1 MKSLFPLIRM
11 FPVLL
16 ALFLGAGTAAHAQK
30 KKKKDGGAELSE
42 QDRVK
47 AVYAFFDGQK
57 EKASGNDQRA
67 AEQFAQCLRIDPANH
82 AAMYELASIYNS
94 KGKLGDAMYFAKKAV
109 ELDPENEWYRLL
121 LADTY
126 ERLGKYDDAVAIYRE
141 LYKKSPGKVEY
152 LFSEA
157 DGLLMQGKLADAIKV
172 YDRIE
177 QFIGVNQEMS
187 QQKQR
192 LYLKMGKVDLAAAEL
207 EKLISAE
214 PKNLDYY
221 SLLVEMWQVNNQ
233 PEKSMQVIRRMQA
246 VDPESPNVFLALAEQ
261 FRIEGK
267 RSESFAQLKKAFAS
281 PQLNSELKVRILT
294 SYLPLVE
301 SSPEM
306 MEQAMELS
314 TLLSETHPRE
324 SIAQTVCGDF
334 LAISKRYSEARE
346 KYRAGLALDKRNL
359 QAWQQLLLIESELR
373 DFPAMRLEAEEALG
387 LFPDQS
393 VLYLFAGIAMIQT
406 KEYETAA
413 SRLLSGSK
421 LVVDNDGQL
430 IEFYSSLGEVYDKL
444 KRYEDCDKYY
454 QKALIID
461 KDNEFVLNNWSYY
474 LSLRKDQ
481 LEKAAQMSLRSNEL
495 SPGNPSF
502 QDTYAWILYVQGKYS
517 DAKTWLEKAMASGGA
532 DNGTILE
539 HYGDVLFRMG
549 QVEDAVGY
557 WKKAKEKGDHSDL
570 LDKKIADKK
579 LYE

>member
-1 MKSLFPLIRM
+1 MKKRIPLTRI
-11 FPVLL
+11 FSVLM
-16 ALFLGAGTAAHAQK
+16 ALFLATGSAVYAQK
-30 KKKKDGGAELSE
+30 KKKKDGGGELSE

-67 AEQFAQCLRIDPANH
+67 AEQFAQCLRIDPSNH

-94 KGKLGDAMYFAKKAV
+94 KGKLGDALYFSKKAV
-109 ELDPENEWYRLL
+109 ELDPENEWYHLL

-126 ERLGKYDDAVAIYRE
+126 ERLGKYDEAVAIYRE
-141 LYKKSPGKVEY
+141 LYKNSPGKVEY

-157 DGLLMQGKLADAIKV
+157 DGLLMQGKLSDAIKV

-207 EKLISAE
+207 EKLIAAE
-214 PKNLDYY
+214 PNNLDYY
-221 SLLVEMWQVNNQ
+221 SMLVEMWQVNNQ
-233 PEKSMQVIRRMQA
+233 PEKAMQVIRRMQA
-246 VDPESPNVFLALAEQ
+246 IDPESPNVFLALAEQ
-261 FRIEGK
+261 YRTEGK
-267 RSESFAQLKKAFAS
+267 QSESFAQLKKAFAS
-281 PQLNSELKVRILT
+281 PQLSSELKVRILT
-294 SYLPLVE
+294 SYFPLVE
-301 SSPEM
+301 SSAEM

-314 TLLSETHPRE
+314 SILSETHPRE
-324 SIAQTVCGDF
+324 AVPQTVRADL
-334 LAISKRYSEARE
+334 LALNKQYAEARE
-346 KYRAGLALDKRNL
+346 KYRAGLAIDKRNL

-373 DFPAMRLEAEEALG
+373 DFTAMRLEAEEALG

-421 LVVDNDGQL
+421 LVVDNDQQL

-444 KRYEDCDKYY
+444 GRYEDCDKYY
-454 QKALIID
+454 QKALNID

-481 LEKAAQMSLRSNEL
+481 LELAAKMSLRSNEL
-495 SPGNPSF
+495 SPDNPSF
-502 QDTYAWILYVQGKYS
+502 QDTYAWILYVQGKYN
-517 DAKTWLEKAMASGGA
+517 DARTWLEKAMASGGA
-532 DNGTILE
+532 QNGTILE
-539 HYGDVLFRMG
+539 HYGDVLFRLG
-549 QVEDAVGY
+549 QVDEAVGY
-557 WKKAKEKGDHSDL
+557 WRKAKEKGDHSDNL
-570 LDKKIADKK
+570 EKKIADKK

>member
-1 MKSLFPLIRM
+1 MMNHLPLSRALMILM
-11 FPVLL
+11 AFFL
-16 ALFLGAGTAAHAQK
+16 ATSPAVYAQK
-30 KKKKDGGAELSE
+30 KKKSGAKELSE

-47 AVYAFFDGQK
+47 AMYAFFDGQK
-57 EKASGNDQRA
+57 EKVSGNDQRA
-67 AEQFAQCLRIDPANH
+67 AEQFAQCLRIDPSNH

-94 KGKLGDAMYFAKKAV
+94 KRKLGDALYFCKKAV
-109 ELDPENEWYRLL
+109 ELDPGNEWYSLL

-126 ERLGKYDDAVAIYRE
+126 ERMGKYDDAVAIYRE

-157 DGLLMQGKLADAIKV
+157 DGLLMQGKLSDAIKV

-192 LYLKMGKVDLAAAEL
+192 LFLKMGKVDLAAAEL
-207 EKLISAE
+207 EKLIAAE
-214 PKNLDYY
+214 PNNLDYY

-233 PEKSMQVIRRMQA
+233 PEKAMQIIRRMQA

-261 FRIEGK
+261 YRIEGK
-267 RSESFAQLKKAFAS
+267 RNESFAQLKKAFAS
-281 PQLNSELKVRILT
+281 PQLGSEMKVRILT

-301 SSPEM
+301 SSPELM
-306 MEQAMELS
+306 DQALELS
-314 TLLSETHPRE
+314 ALLSETHPRE
-324 SIAQTVCGDF
+324 AIAQTVYGDF
-334 LAISKRYSEARE
+334 LAINKKYPEARE
-346 KYRAGLALDKRNL
+346 RYRAGLAIDKRNL
-359 QAWQQLLLIESELR
+359 QAWQQLLLLESELR
-373 DFPAMRLEAEEALG
+373 DYPAMRIEAEEALG

-393 VLYLFAGIAMIQT
+393 VLYLFTGIAMIQV
-406 KEYETAA
+406 KDYETAA

-421 LVVDNDGQL
+421 LVVDNDQQL

-454 QKALIID
+454 QKALNID
-461 KDNEFVLNNWSYY
+461 KDNSFILNNWSYY

-481 LEKAAQMSLRSNEL
+481 LELAAKMSLRSNEL

-517 DAKTWLEKAMASGGA
+517 DARTWLEKAMASGGA

-539 HYGDVLFRMG
+539 HYGDVLFRLG

-557 WKKAKEKGDHSDL
+557 WKKAKEKGEYSDFL
-570 LDKKIADKK
+570 EKKIADKK

>member
-1 MKSLFPLIRM
+1 MKNNIPLTRVLT
-11 FPVLL
+11 VLL
-16 ALFLGAGTAAHAQK
+16 ALFLAMGPAAHAQK
-30 KKKKDGGAELSE
+30 KKKKDGGTELSE
-42 QDRVK
+42 QDRIK

-57 EKASGNDQRA
+57 EKVGGNDQRA
-67 AEQFAQCLRIDPANH
+67 AEQFAQCLRIDPTNH

-94 KGKLGDAMYFAKKAV
+94 KGKLGDALYFCKKAV
-109 ELDPENEWYRLL
+109 ELDPENDWYRLL

-126 ERLGKYDDAVAIYRE
+126 ERLGKYEDAVAIYRE
-141 LYKKSPGKVEY
+141 LYNRKPGKVEY

-177 QFIGVNQEMS
+177 QFIGVSQEMS

-192 LYLKMGKVDLAAAEL
+192 LYLKMGKVDQAAVEL
-207 EKLISAE
+207 EKLITAE
-214 PKNLDYY
+214 PGNLDYY
-221 SLLVEMWQVNNQ
+221 SLLVELWQVNNQ
-233 PEKSMQVIRRMQA
+233 PDKAMQVIRRMQA
-246 VDPESPNVFLALAEQ
+246 IDPESPNVFLALAEQ
-261 FRIEGK
+261 YRLEGK
-267 RSESFAQLKKAFAS
+267 RDESYAQLKKAFAS
-281 PQLNSELKVRILT
+281 PQLSSEMKVRILT

-306 MEQAMELS
+306 MGQAMELS
-314 TLLSETHPRE
+314 SILSETHPRE
-324 SIAQTVCGDF
+324 AIAQIVSADF
-334 LAISKRYSEARE
+334 LAINKQFSEARE

-359 QAWQQLLLIESELR
+359 QAWQQLLLLESELR
-373 DFPAMRLEAEEALG
+373 DYQAMRLESEEALG

-421 LVVDNDGQL
+421 LVVDNDQQL

-454 QKALIID
+454 QKALNID

-502 QDTYAWILYVQGKYS
+502 QDTYAWILYVQGNY
-517 DAKTWLEKAMASGGA
+517 AEARTWLEKAMASGGA

-539 HYGDVLFRMG
+539 HYGDVLFRLG
-549 QVEDAVGY
+549 KTEEAVDY
-557 WKKAKEKGDHSDL
+557 WKKAREKGDHSEL
-570 LDKKIADKK
+570 LDRKIADKK
-579 LYE
+579 LHE